1 MDLQGKTAILSVR
14 LQTYY
19 SARFFRREEPVP
31 KSKKGAVILIGG
43 GDGHMDKAYETA
55 CTLLH
60 HMNCHDIFPLVYSHN
75 TNNRPAV
82 KEPDALNG
90 INNIVRYFNQAEE
103 K

>member
-82 KEPDALNG
+82 KDPDALNG
-90 INNIVRYFNQAEE
+90 INNIVRYFNQAEA